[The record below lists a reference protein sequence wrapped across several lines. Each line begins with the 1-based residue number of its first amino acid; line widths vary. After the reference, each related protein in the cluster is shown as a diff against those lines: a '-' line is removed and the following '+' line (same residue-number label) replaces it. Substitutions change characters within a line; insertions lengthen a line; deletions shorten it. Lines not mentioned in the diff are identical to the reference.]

1 VKIIAIVAAKGG
13 VGKTTLAAGLATAA
27 LAAWPDAKIALVDL
41 DPQGSLTGWW
51 NARTVPQPAI
61 YDLAGRSLRSSR
73 RDLRRAKL
81 DLVIV
86 DCPPGFAE
94 IHRDAIAS
102 SLDLAAIEATVAVVA
117 SCGVRYGYVLN
128 RALRRSR
135 LAGHAV
141 RLLRGLAGRLLPT
154 VHQRVAIPTAMAG
167 GRTVLETDIAGPA
180 AREIAALWGAVL
192 AALGG
197 IPRPR
202 AAAVQGSG
210 L

>member
-1 VKIIAIVAAKGG
+1 MKIIAIVAAKGG

-94 IHRDAIAS
+94 IHRDAIAVGIATRWCTVGS
-102 SLDLAAIEATVAVVA
+102 SRPA
-117 SCGVRYGYVLN
+117 SP
-128 RALRRSR
+128 RRSR
-135 LAGHAV
+135 TAWPAS
-141 RLLRGLAGRLLPT
+141 LLRRN
-154 VHQRVAIPTAMAG
+154 
-167 GRTVLETDIAGPA
+167 
-180 AREIAALWGAVL
+180 ARF
-192 AALGG
+192 
-197 IPRPR
+197 
-202 AAAVQGSG
+202 ST
-210 L
+210 